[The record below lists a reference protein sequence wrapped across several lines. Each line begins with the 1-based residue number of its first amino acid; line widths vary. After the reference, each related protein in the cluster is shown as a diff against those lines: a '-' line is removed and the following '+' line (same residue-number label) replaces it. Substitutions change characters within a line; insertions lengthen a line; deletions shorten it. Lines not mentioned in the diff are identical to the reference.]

1 MAGVPDYSKHANE
14 IADDITKLAAE
25 DIEAE
30 ILEGQ
35 KISVLTMCIRTRRN
49 IKH

>member
-1 MAGVPDYSKHANE
+1 MHGTSKEVPVLVWEVFWLAGVPDYSKHANE

-30 ILEGQ
+30 ILEG
-35 KISVLTMCIRTRRN
+35 
-49 IKH
+49 